1 MSIHY
6 RISLDRPEAHLFHV
20 ELELAKPR
28 AGEWV
33 FMLPTWLPGSYMIR
47 DMAGDLSAVTMHVDE
62 TEWDLDKVDKTTW
75 MTVIPE
81 GVKTISLSYDVF
93 AQDPSVRRAWLDTQ
107 RGFFNASS
115 VCLLPLGLEKEPIK
129 VTIKTNSSFCKQW
142 SLATTLNS
150 QKVDKRGWGTYRAR
164 DYEEFID
171 SPVEMGTWEAIEFK
185 AFGVPHRIIVSGA
198 VLPFDRERLKHDVC
212 RACET
217 VIAFFDPV
225 EKKAP
230 FNQYDFY
237 LNLSSDDYGGLEHAQ
252 STALIASRFDLPRH
266 DTAKDDEAYVR
277 LLGLF
282 AHEYFH
288 AWWVKR
294 VKPAVFIPYDLRFES
309 YTRLLWVFEGFTSYY
324 DHLLLLRAGLIDEK
338 TYLKHLAGLLTR
350 HMAAAARAHQSLAES
365 SFDAWIKYYK
375 VRTNRVNSVVSY
387 YDKGALVAYA
397 LDATIRQKTKS
408 RKSLNDVLR
417 HAWSQ
422 YLEAGAHY
430 AGVDEEGMGEL
441 FVDATGINV
450 DELLDRW
457 VYHTEEPDYEKL
469 LTRDGVELKKVPLE
483 RCRLFFG
490 MTVSGETTLTVRRV
504 DENGPAQKAGIA
516 EGDELVAIAGLRAKK
531 ATWERLLAGIAESQ
545 TVCVKVFRDDRL
557 LSFDVNLREA
567 LLEKFKLRVKQDS

>member
-6 RISLDRPEAHLFHV
+6 RISLDRPEAHVFHV

-47 DMAGDLSAVTMHVDE
+47 DMAGDLSAVTMRVDE

-81 GVKTISLSYDVF
+81 GVKKISLSYDVF

-115 VCLLPLGLEKEPIK
+115 LCLLPLGLEKEPIK

-150 QKVDKRGWGTYRAR
+150 QKVDKKGWGTYRAR
-164 DYEEFID
+164 DYEELID
-171 SPVEMGTWEAIEFK
+171 SPVEMGTWEAIEFQ

-198 VLPFDRERLKHDVC
+198 VLPFDRECLKHDVS

-225 EKKAP
+225 QKKAP
-230 FNQYDFY
+230 FDQYDFY
-237 LNLSSDDYGGLEHAQ
+237 LNLSADAYGGLEHAQ
-252 STALIASRFDLPRH
+252 STALIASRFDLPRQ

-282 AHEYFH
+282 THEYFH

-338 TYLKHLAGLLTR
+338 TYLKHLAGLLTH
-350 HMAAAARAHQSLAES
+350 HMAAAARSHQSLAES

-408 RKSLNDVLR
+408 RKSPTKLPPLR
-417 HAWSQ
+417 
-422 YLEAGAHY
+422 
-430 AGVDEEGMGEL
+430 
-441 FVDATGINV
+441 
-450 DELLDRW
+450 
-457 VYHTEEPDYEKL
+457 
-469 LTRDGVELKKVPLE
+469 KKSP
-483 RCRLFFG
+483 
-490 MTVSGETTLTVRRV
+490 
-504 DENGPAQKAGIA
+504 
-516 EGDELVAIAGLRAKK
+516 
-531 ATWERLLAGIAESQ
+531 
-545 TVCVKVFRDDRL
+545 
-557 LSFDVNLREA
+557 
-567 LLEKFKLRVKQDS
+567 